1 LTLNAKGIEENA
13 MQTKII
19 IGAKSAYARI
29 QSSHVNMDVLLSP
42 GRPASESLRETASE
56 WREKAVRLQQR
67 ALLLEEAAAQLDKD
81 QEKKPAFIPL

>member
-1 LTLNAKGIEENA
+1 
-13 MQTKII
+13 
-19 IGAKSAYARI
+19 
-29 QSSHVNMDVLLSP
+29 
-42 GRPASESLRETASE
+42 LRETASE